1 MAASGA
7 LRGAKARRIQQRVY
21 DLLQPRSLRRYQAVR
36 GPRCQAARGGIV
48 RGRGDLDRRPAK
60 KYSRNRRYSGGS
72 FALWC
77 ALASGKKI
85 GIDNRSIGGPIHQHI
100 ADFQARFGQVQ
111 IIQSDSHHESTR
123 PEVLS
128 QLQGEPL
135 DFLFLDGD
143 HTLKGVSLDYQM
155 YAPLVRSGGW
165 IGFHDIT
172 ESDFHKEMNAGGSAE
187 HWSALEHPRKIHLNW
202 HDPAFGMGMIQVT

>member
-1 MAASGA
+1 MTHSDID
-7 LRGAKARRIQQRVY
+7 LSDIIQLCESLGVRQRVEE
-21 DLLQPRSLRRYQAVR
+21 LCTAAGILI
-36 GPRCQAARGGIV
+36 AAR
-48 RGRGDLDRRPAK
+48 P
-60 KYSRNRRYSGGS
+60 RNILEIGVHSGGS

-85 GIDNRSIGGPIHQHI
+85 GIDSDSIGGPIHQHI
-100 ADFQARFGQVQ
+100 ADFQARFGQVE
-111 IIQSDSHHESTR
+111 IIKGDSHQESTKQ
-123 PEVLS
+123 EVIS
-128 QLQGEPL
+128 RLQGEPL

-143 HTLKGVSLDYQM
+143 HTLAGVSLDYQM

-172 ESDFHKEMNAGGSAE
+172 ESDCHKEMNAGGSAE

-202 HDPAFGMGMIQVT
+202 RDQIGRASCRERV

>member
-1 MAASGA
+1 MESMTCSSLDLYDVIKLCEKIGV
-7 LRGAKARRIQQRVY
+7 RQRVEE
-21 DLLQPRSLRRYQAVR
+21 LCAAAGILIAAQPRNILEIGV
-36 GPRCQAARGGIV
+36 
-48 RGRGDLDRRPAK
+48 
-60 KYSRNRRYSGGS
+60 YSGGS

-85 GIDNRSIGGPIHQHI
+85 GIDSGSIAGPIHQRI
-100 ADFQARFGQVQ
+100 ADFQTRFGQVE
-111 IIQSDSHHESTR
+111 IIKGDSHDESTR
-123 PEVLS
+123 QEVLR

-143 HTLKGVSLDYQM
+143 HTLAGVSLDYQM

-187 HWSALEHPRKIHLNW
+187 HWSVLEHPRKIHLNW
-202 HDPAFGMGMIQVT
+202 RDPPFGIGMIQLT

>member
-1 MAASGA
+1 MTHSNLDLYEITQLCESFGVRQRIEELCAVAGILIAA
-7 LRGAKARRIQQRVY
+7 
-21 DLLQPRSLRRYQAVR
+21 QPRNILEIGV
-36 GPRCQAARGGIV
+36 
-48 RGRGDLDRRPAK
+48 
-60 KYSRNRRYSGGS
+60 YSGGS

-85 GIDNRSIGGPIHQHI
+85 GIDSGSIGGPIHQNI
-100 ADFQARFGQVQ
+100 ADFQARFDQVE
-111 IIQSDSHHESTR
+111 IIKGDSHDESTKQ
-123 PEVLS
+123 ELLS
-128 QLQGEPL
+128 RLQGEPL

-143 HTLKGVSLDYQM
+143 HTLAGVSLDYQM

-172 ESDFHKEMNAGGSAE
+172 ESDYHKEMNAGGSAE

-202 HDPAFGMGMIQVT
+202 RDPVFGIGMIQLE